1 MSSEELAPTSLKK
14 RRIERQE
21 KYFKEQVLMKEDSK
35 IITKT
40 HKGENILTVNK
51 DTNEH
56 EDYIVPEKVNDGRSN
71 KENTKNVS
79 DNRWDDKSEKAS
91 WNYDSDDGEKKDITL
106 TKNSNESENKRHV
119 PITKLSGAKSK
130 SELNQKNNSGK
141 NNENKFKNLSTDM
154 MNFFN
159 LLQEYKKENLVI
171 KFNDKL
177 KSSLKYETFQE
188 IIKFREEEKSNL
200 NK

>member
-21 KYFKEQVLMKEDSK
+21 KYFKEQVLMKEDAK
-35 IITKT
+35 IISKT

-51 DTNEH
+51 DSNEH
-56 EDYIVPEKVNDGRSN
+56 EDYCIPEKVSDNRLN
-71 KENTKNVS
+71 KENSKNVS

-91 WNYDSDDGEKKDITL
+91 WNYDSDEGEKKNISVI
-106 TKNSNESENKRHV
+106 KNYSLSENMRDV
-119 PITKLSGAKSK
+119 SVTKLSSSKSK
-130 SELNQKNNSGK
+130 SELNLKNNSRK
-141 NNENKFKNLSTDM
+141 INENKYKNLSTDM
-154 MNFFN
+154 MNFYN
-159 LLQEYKKENLVI
+159 LLQEYTKENLLL

-200 NK
+200 N